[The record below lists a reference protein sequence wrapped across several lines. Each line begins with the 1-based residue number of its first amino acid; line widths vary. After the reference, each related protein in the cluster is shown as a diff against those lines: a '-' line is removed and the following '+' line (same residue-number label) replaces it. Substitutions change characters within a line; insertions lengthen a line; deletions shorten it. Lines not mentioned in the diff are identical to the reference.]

1 MIYRIPENWDYNESL
16 ELLYLFYQKA
26 DELLSETS
34 PNTYSLPLHNS
45 MTLLSEAEEIFN
57 LLNEYE
63 MVAEYYGKYIP
74 PILEE
79 LLEQL
84 EDDYIL
90 KRILD
95 SRLFS
100 IRTGLIEAQKN
111 PTHLKEWLNVFKQAC
126 TASKYRKAYSAEIS
140 HLVKDTKDKNKLLY
154 STTCYFISLIHLG
167 YSREYIQK
175 NSFPT
180 KIKRLITLIK
190 LMSILIYLVATAKST
205 LF

>member
-90 KRILD
+90 KKNF
-95 SRLFS
+95 RL
-100 IRTGLIEAQKN
+100 
-111 PTHLKEWLNVFKQAC
+111 
-126 TASKYRKAYSAEIS
+126 
-140 HLVKDTKDKNKLLY
+140 
-154 STTCYFISLIHLG
+154 SLIQHSDG
-167 YSREYIQK
+167 PNRGPEEPYT
-175 NSFPT
+175 F
-180 KIKRLITLIK
+180 KR
-190 LMSILIYLVATAKST
+190 MA
-205 LF
+205 